1 MSTKDFINKDKAEGG
16 AKILH
21 WVAQYVESN
30 RDSTTS
36 QDANLK
42 GFMLKGEILAPCLRT
57 KLRQCSKASPLSA
70 ACFTRW
76 TQLTLVEGAIPDQIY
91 HYKLEHAGF
100 C

>member
-42 GFMLKGEILAPCLRT
+42 GFMLKKNPGALPEDQVEAVFKGLPSECCLLH
-57 KLRQCSKASPLSA
+57 KVDPADPGGGC
-70 ACFTRW
+70 
-76 TQLTLVEGAIPDQIY
+76 
-91 HYKLEHAGF
+91 HHAGF